1 MEAIVNNNN
10 SLVAPIRGFDFGE
23 FLGTMELSTST
34 TLNLQLHSARTGK
47 FVAVS
52 LPISILL
59 DDSVHNQMEDWP
71 DHSPLSFS
79 PSSSSSGPT
88 REPCMGCTRDVSDE
102 AGSVHIKFQ
111 RA

>member
-23 FLGTMELSTST
+23 LLGTMELSTST

-59 DDSVHNQMEDWP
+59 GSNSFFLEREREQRG
-71 DHSPLSFS
+71 LSMIPRWEKS
-79 PSSSSSGPT
+79 LS
-88 REPCMGCTRDVSDE
+88 
-102 AGSVHIKFQ
+102 AGYGK
-111 RA
+111 A

>member
-23 FLGTMELSTST
+23 LLGTMELSTST

-59 DDSVHNQMEDWP
+59 GLGTLNHKC
-71 DHSPLSFS
+71 
-79 PSSSSSGPT
+79 G
-88 REPCMGCTRDVSDE
+88 
-102 AGSVHIKFQ
+102 
-111 RA
+111 

>member
-1 MEAIVNNNN
+1 MPSRPLTLSVLVSN
-10 SLVAPIRGFDFGE
+10 SSP
-23 FLGTMELSTST
+23 MST
-34 TLNLQLHSARTGK
+34 TLLLQSNGH
-47 FVAVS
+47 
-52 LPISILL
+52 
-59 DDSVHNQMEDWP
+59 DSVRIQMEDWP